1 MQPNYLVKA
10 VQECQMVD
18 QEVLVVGKLLVEPLE
33 QQVDLM
39 VDSLG
44 LGLSFY
50 LHHSLTHPLP
60 Y

>member
-1 MQPNYLVKA
+1 
-10 VQECQMVD
+10 MVD